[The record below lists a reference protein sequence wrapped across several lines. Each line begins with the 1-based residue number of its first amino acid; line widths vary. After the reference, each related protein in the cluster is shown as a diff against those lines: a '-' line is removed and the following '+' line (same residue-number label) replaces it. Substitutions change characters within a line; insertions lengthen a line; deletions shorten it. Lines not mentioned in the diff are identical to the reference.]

1 MSKINNLKNLLSEPG
16 TDFYENLM
24 SSEVTVFEKLDGL
37 NFGFTVFPDTELR
50 FFKKNPNMPLG
61 VVDRTLTSV
70 YEPAVFYI
78 DTLSE
83 DVRDALPEAHSFGFV
98 YFPNTSPNSIA
109 YDNIPPNNLVLSY
122 VEDITGV
129 KITNP
134 QTLNFYADIL
144 GVGRPPI
151 HFKGKL
157 SIEQKDKIQQLVH
170 STKEDDRTNLIGS
183 ILKVLVPGIKKTY
196 LNDDID
202 KTIEGVIFKF
212 DTGEETNFAKL
223 TDETF
228 EEIFGRRKIDT
239 VAKDNYYL
247 VLSDVLDFLMD
258 FNIEKIGLRKRNF
271 EDRYIELICNVFN
284 AFIETKG
291 LSYINMDYDL
301 PDYIKNGAGI
311 NLDNISNSVTRDLIN
326 KYTSYSDLF
335 GIILSSFRKKRK
347 RTNVIFTD
355 LINKHFN
362 DIVKRISNKCSIG
375 DSLNESFITFDEFRK
390 VYIQGLDSKEVLG
403 LDIDVYNQ
411 EHAQNIIGYMEPEF
425 DVSNFMKTMFID
437 VAESAFKVST
447 KPPVN
452 LMIDS
457 FTPMLDDQLLRCREM
472 YETTMIPFILVVIR
486 SENPWFTIETQNKI
500 MKIISDEACI
510 ASYMVVDKPVLSD
523 IFSVIKEEYSVSRII
538 APSSYKSLMEIQ
550 VRTNSINNNVL
561 GFRNPMDPIDYYT
574 KDQSI
579 IHRIESYIQNNDYNS
594 FKKHVP
600 DVYAQIFPEI
610 RSNADNI
617 VDDESE
623 VV

>member
-301 PDYIKNGAGI
+301 PDYIKNVAGI